1 MFFAYYKNMFRRMS
15 LSGWVLGL
23 FVAGIALKMYFESD
37 AFNLKCIV
45 SDVDGNKYCV
55 RERAKLQLAADLLA
69 NTTQKLRKLV
79 AYLGKTF
86 PERANCKR
94 LVDNFDPQTV
104 KEILP
109 TSEYTAYSENKG
121 EKLAFCT
128 TTTKKG
134 DKLIVSVTADKFVNK
149 GSGRPVF
156 KQNYRMELLSSLECV
171 DYVCLSNYPSG
182 IEVLKKIKPDFYVKG
197 QDYKNTKQD
206 STGKINLE
214 KNIVEKNGGKIIFT
228 DVETFSSSKIINNNL
243 SFNFEQK
250 KFFP

>member
-1 MFFAYYKNMFRRMS
+1 MFFAYYKNMFRKMS
-15 LSGWVLGL
+15 LSGWVLAL
-23 FVAGIALKMYFESD
+23 FVAGVALKMYFESD

-86 PERANCKR
+86 PARANCKR

-134 DKLIVSVTADKFVNK
+134 DKLIDPNTLMYVAIHELAHIATKSIGHTQEFWQNFKFLL
-149 GSGRPVF
+149 
-156 KQNYRMELLSSLECV
+156 QNAV
-171 DYVCLSNYPSG
+171 
-182 IEVLKKIKPDFYVKG
+182 KIKIYNPVN
-197 QDYKNTKQD
+197 YKKKNKNYC
-206 STGKINLE
+206 GMKI
-214 KNIVEKNGGKIIFT
+214 T
-228 DVETFSSSKIINNNL
+228 DNPLFDI
-243 SFNFEQK
+243 
-250 KFFP
+250 

>member
-1 MFFAYYKNMFRRMS
+1 MFRRMS

-134 DKLIVSVTADKFVNK
+134 DKLIDPNTLMYVAIHELAHIATKSIGHTQEFWQNFKFLL
-149 GSGRPVF
+149 
-156 KQNYRMELLSSLECV
+156 QNAVKIKIYNPV
-171 DYVCLSNYPSG
+171 DYKKKNKNYCG
-182 IEVLKKIKPDFYVKG
+182 MKI
-197 QDYKNTKQD
+197 
-206 STGKINLE
+206 
-214 KNIVEKNGGKIIFT
+214 T
-228 DVETFSSSKIINNNL
+228 DNPLYDV
-243 SFNFEQK
+243 
-250 KFFP
+250 